1 MHRIIARTSIVL
13 SALGLMACGSG
24 ASQPQTSDNHKGVTN
39 ASLQSSEGV
48 GDPCTPEDE
57 RVATFSG
64 FGSNEVN
71 IESQSP
77 SCQTGICLAAH
88 FQGRVSCP
96 TGQPADPSDP
106 SRADPA
112 HQVCTTTGDSPEP
125 VTVPVPAQTVS
136 AADNVI
142 CSCRC
147 DGEGD
152 GPFCACPDGFECK
165 HLVDAYGTSGAAE
178 LAGSYCVKS
187 GT

>member
-1 MHRIIARTSIVL
+1 MRQIIARAVIAL
-13 SALGLMACGSG
+13 SSLGLAACSSG
-24 ASQPQTSDNHKGVTN
+24 GQPQTSDNHKGVTN
-39 ASLQSSEGV
+39 DPLQSSDGV
-48 GDPCTPEDE
+48 GNPCTPEDE

-64 FGSNEVN
+64 FSGSEVN
-71 IESQSP
+71 VESQSP
-77 SCQTGICLAAH
+77 SCQTGICLAVH

-96 TGQPADPSDP
+96 TGQPADPSDA

-112 HQVCTTTGDSPEP
+112 HQVCTTTGDNPQP

-147 DGEGD
+147 DGDGA

-165 HLVDAYGTSGAAE
+165 HLVDSYGTSAGE
-178 LAGSYCVKS
+178 QLAGAYCVKPGS
-187 GT
+187 